1 MKMISK
7 ACLNIFVFLALGIPT
22 WTQFTLGLSLVSKD
36 IESRNIKNSVYTHQ
50 NVNSVSYKN
59 DIENHRN
66 FLSLEPQKLR

>member
-7 ACLNIFVFLALGIPT
+7 ACWNIFVFLALGIPT

-36 IESRNIKNSVYTHQ
+36 IESRNIKNSVYAHQ

-66 FLSLEPQKLR
+66 LLSLEPQKLR

>member
-7 ACLNIFVFLALGIPT
+7 AYWNIFVFLALGIPT

-59 DIENHRN
+59 DIGNHRN